1 MIVYAENI
9 AMVKEAAQ
17 YQKTIRRSCG
27 FLVDAASIVVEV
39 FSEEPETPQKGS
51 AKTRLVRRQR
61 PTSLSLASACF
72 DLLFSSFTPF

>member
-9 AMVKEAAQ
+9 AMMKEAAQ

-51 AKTRLVRRQR
+51 AKIGK
-61 PTSLSLASACF
+61 TSATTILIACF

>member
-9 AMVKEAAQ
+9 AMMKEAAQ

-61 PTSLSLASACF
+61 PPSLSLASTCSS
-72 DLLFSSFTPF
+72 LLSPHFEL